1 MKIIKIRII
10 NTQKQ
15 DYMIKY
21 KKENKFMQNS
31 YKKRKKHL
39 DEKKD
44 FS

>member
-1 MKIIKIRII
+1 MRAPYQTLTIL
-10 NTQKQ
+10 
-15 DYMIKY
+15 Y